1 MLTPNCTA
9 MMKEFAYNNT
19 PIFYREFNPQGDAVL
34 VLLHGYLESS
44 DIYTPFVEHVD
55 EHIRVLAIDLPGHG
69 KSNVLP
75 GEHSMEAMAEALN
88 SLLSEEQVKN
98 CWIVG
103 HSMGGYVAL
112 AFAKSYPKMV
122 NGLCLLHSHP
132 FADSDAVKEK
142 RTREIALV
150 EKGKKELIAQSNIPN
165 AFADENLEKLHET
178 VKDAIEIAL
187 QTPADG
193 IIANLKAMK
202 EREDSQDFIKSWT
215 KPFLLILGKKDNY
228 IDYTSLF
235 DRLVL
240 PRQAVVVSLEE
251 SGHMGFMEEPESV
264 AEALEHFMQTD

>member
-1 MLTPNCTA
+1 MI
-9 MMKEFAYNNT
+9 KEFAYNNV
-19 PIFYREFNPQGDAVL
+19 PIVYREFNPKGNDVL

-44 DIYTPFVEHVD
+44 HIYTPFVEHID

-69 KSNVLP
+69 KSMVLP
-75 GEHSMEAMAEALN
+75 GVHSMAAMADALK
-88 SLLSEEQVKN
+88 SLLESEQVQN
-98 CWIVG
+98 CWLVG

-112 AFAKSYPKMV
+112 AFAKSYPQML
-122 NGLCLLHSHP
+122 NGLCLLHAHP
-132 FADSDAVKEK
+132 FADSDVVKEK

-165 AFADENLEKLHET
+165 AFADENLESMHKT
-178 VKDAIEIAL
+178 VKGAIDIAL
-187 QTPADG
+187 QTPAEG

-202 EREDSQDFIKSWT
+202 KREDSQEFLKNWT

-228 IDYTSLF
+228 IDYESLF

-240 PRQAVVVSLEE
+240 PKQAVVVSLEE
-251 SGHMGFMEEPESV
+251 SGHMGFLEEPESV